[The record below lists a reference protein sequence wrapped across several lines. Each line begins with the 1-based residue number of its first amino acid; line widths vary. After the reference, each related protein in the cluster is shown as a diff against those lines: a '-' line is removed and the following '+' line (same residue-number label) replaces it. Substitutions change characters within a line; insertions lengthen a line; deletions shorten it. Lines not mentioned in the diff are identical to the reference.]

1 MADETKQ
8 EAAAAAPEVVAV
20 TEAEKKAEEPAP
32 AAAPAAEEE
41 KAVAEAAAPEE
52 EKPVVEVEEKAAEA
66 AAADSEEEKKAEEA
80 LEAAVGDEA
89 AVIDDGTGSF
99 KEESNLVSELPD
111 PEQTALAQ
119 LKELVATAL
128 ANGEFDLPP
137 PPPPKEE
144 PKKEEPAKEEEAAP
158 AKEEEPKAEAAA
170 AAEEPAAKVEEE
182 AKAEKPNTEAP
193 PAEDAAEEVKA
204 EAPAPEEPKAEVA
217 APAEPP
223 KSEAAPAE
231 EPKAEEPAKEEPKT
245 EAPAEAVAEEPK
257 PAEPEP
263 EEKTVVVTEEEATKT
278 VEAIE
283 ETVVPAAS
291 EPAAAAEA
299 ESAPAPAAE
308 AKEELIWGVPL
319 VGGDERTD
327 TVLLKFLRAREFKVK
342 EAMAM
347 LKSAVLWRKRF
358 GIDELLGADLG
369 LPELESVVFYR
380 GADREGHPVCYNVY
394 GEFQDKE
401 LYEKAFGD
409 EEKRERFLKWRIQLL
424 ERGIREQ
431 LDFSPSGI
439 CSMVQVTDLKNSPP
453 MLGKHRAV
461 TKQALSLLQ
470 DNYPEFVNKKV
481 FINVPWWYLA
491 ANKVMSPFLTQRTK
505 SKIVF
510 CSPGKSAETLFRYI
524 APEQVPVQFG
534 GLYKEDDTEFS
545 TSDAVTEL
553 TVKPSSKETVEIPA
567 TENSTVVWELRV
579 LGWEVSYGAEFTPDA
594 EGGYTVIVQK
604 TRKVPAHEEPIMKG
618 SFKVSEP
625 GKVVLTVNNPASKKK
640 KLLYRFKVKS
650 TAESA

>member
-8 EAAAAAPEVVAV
+8 EAAAAAAPAAVEVAV
-20 TEAEKKAEEPAP
+20 TEPEKKAEEPAP
-32 AAAPAAEEE
+32 EAAAAAAVEE
-41 KAVAEAAAPEE
+41 KAVEAA
-52 EKPVVEVEEKAAEA
+52 EEKAAEG
-66 AAADSEEEKKAEEA
+66 DSEEEKKAEEA
-80 LEAAVGDEA
+80 LEAAAAGDEA
-89 AVIDDGTGSF
+89 AVIDGAGSF
-99 KEESNLVSELPD
+99 KEESNLVSDLPD
-111 PEQTALAQ
+111 PERTALAQ
-119 LKELVATAL
+119 LKELVAAAL
-128 ANGEFDLPP
+128 ANGEFNLPP

-144 PKKEEPAKEEEAAP
+144 PKKEDPAKEEPKKDEAAP
-158 AKEEEPKAEAAA
+158 AKEEEPKAETA
-170 AAEEPAAKVEEE
+170 AAEEPAKEE
-182 AKAEKPNTEAP
+182 AKADAPGEA
-193 PAEDAAEEVKA
+193 AAEEVKA
-204 EAPAPEEPKAEVA
+204 EAPAPEEPKAE
-217 APAEPP
+217 EPV
-223 KSEAAPAE
+223 
-231 EPKAEEPAKEEPKT
+231 KEEPKT
-245 EAPAEAVAEEPK
+245 EVPAEAADAEVSKVEEAK
-257 PAEPEP
+257 PAEPAA
-263 EEKTVVVTEEEATKT
+263 EEKTVVVAEEEATKT

-283 ETVVPAAS
+283 EAVVPAVS

-299 ESAPAPAAE
+299 EAAPAAAEE

-319 VGGDERTD
+319 VGDDERTD

-369 LPELESVVFYR
+369 LPELENVVFYR
-380 GADREGHPVCYNVY
+380 GADRDGHPVCYNVY

-409 EEKRERFLKWRIQLL
+409 DEKRERFLKWRIQLL

-461 TKQALSLLQ
+461 TRQALALLQ